1 MAENKENLVGLGTN
15 YTAANSWFAYLP
27 LENIL
32 GKNYKNLDLHLKRF
46 SLPQIEMGSM
56 SVPYKG
62 YSKEMP
68 TKVLNSGPKEL
79 TLTYIVDDKWLNY
92 KSLYA
97 WISCPE
103 GTLNPIVQAEGR
115 GVQPTDY
122 IPLSIYCL
130 DNYKKQIVQFVFENC
145 WIKYFAD
152 LTLEASNPAELEH
165 SFCFSYDQFHIE
177 DV

>member
-1 MAENKENLVGLGTN
+1 MAESKENLVGLGTN

-103 GTLNPIVQAEGR
+103 GTLNPIVKAEGR
-115 GVQPTDY
+115 GV
-122 IPLSIYCL
+122 
-130 DNYKKQIVQFVFENC
+130 
-145 WIKYFAD
+145 
-152 LTLEASNPAELEH
+152 
-165 SFCFSYDQFHIE
+165 
-177 DV
+177 

>member
-1 MAENKENLVGLGTN
+1 MAESKENLVGLGTN
-15 YTAANSWFAYLP
+15 YTAANSWWAYLP

-56 SVPYKG
+56 SVSYKG

-103 GTLNPIVQAEGR
+103 GTLNPIVQAGGR
-115 GVQPTDY
+115 GV
-122 IPLSIYCL
+122 
-130 DNYKKQIVQFVFENC
+130 
-145 WIKYFAD
+145 
-152 LTLEASNPAELEH
+152 
-165 SFCFSYDQFHIE
+165 
-177 DV
+177 

>member
-1 MAENKENLVGLGTN
+1 MEEAKPDLVGLGTN

-27 LENIL
+27 LESIL
-32 GKNYKNLDLHLKRF
+32 GKKYKSLDLHLKRF

-62 YSKEMP
+62 YTKEMP
-68 TKVLNSGPKEL
+68 TKVLNFGPKEL
-79 TLTYIVDDKWLNY
+79 TLTYLVDDKWLNY

-103 GTLNPIVQAEGR
+103 GTLNPIVNEEATGI
-115 GVQPTDY
+115 QPSEY
-122 IPLSIYCL
+122 IPLRIYCL
-130 DNYKKQIVQFVFENC
+130 DNYKKKTMQFLFENC
-145 WIKYFAD
+145 WIKYFSD

-165 SFCFSYDQFHIE
+165 SFTFCYDQFYLEEI
-177 DV
+177 